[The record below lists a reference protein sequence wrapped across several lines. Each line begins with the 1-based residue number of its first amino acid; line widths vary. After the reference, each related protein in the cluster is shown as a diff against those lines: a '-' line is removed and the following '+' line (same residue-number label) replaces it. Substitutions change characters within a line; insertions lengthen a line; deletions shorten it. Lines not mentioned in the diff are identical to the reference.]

1 MKILYVSPY
10 PPARDGIGTYTQ
22 VLGGA
27 LRATGHEV
35 AIATVRSCADAPA
48 EVIGAL
54 SGYGAPTALRSAVAR
69 FRPDVI
75 HIQFAVPAFGSRTP
89 ALVRWLGELA
99 GGQTPIVTTMHEV
112 TRDTAL
118 LRGPGRALYRRIAD
132 HSDRVIVHTQAGLEN
147 LTGRVGVAG
156 ERAEV
161 IPHFS
166 AEPPAAGTTAA
177 ELRARF
183 GLDEARLLLAF
194 GFIHVDKGLDDLIR
208 AFVICRRRD
217 PAALRDVRVV
227 VAGTVRERTGLFRVF
242 EARDRLHLS
251 RVRRLAR
258 KHGVTDQL
266 LFTGFVPDGDIAAWF
281 DAAEAVVL
289 PYRKAEQSG
298 VANLAQAFG
307 VPVIA
312 TTSGGLAELFAG
324 SPWTVPPRSP
334 EELAATIIRFLGA
347 VQEQSEH
354 AGPALTRQP
363 RPRPEPSDG
372 QGAQAVSLEEVAVAT
387 ADVYLAVHDRSRERG
402 SHGS

>member
-1 MKILYVSPY
+1 VKILYVSPF
-10 PPARDGIGTYTQ
+10 PPAKDGIGTYTQ
-22 VLGGA
+22 VLGRA
-27 LRATGHEV
+27 LRAAGHEV
-35 AIATVRSCADAPA
+35 AVAAVRSHADAPA

-54 SGYGAPTALRSAVAR
+54 SGYGAPAALRSAVAR
-69 FRPDVI
+69 FKPDVI
-75 HIQFAVPAFGSRTP
+75 HVQFAVPAFGSRTP

-99 GGQTPIVTTMHEV
+99 GGPTPIVTTMHEV

-118 LRGPGRALYRRIAD
+118 LRGPGRALYRRIAA
-132 HSDRVIVHTQAGLEN
+132 HSDHVIVHTRAGLAN
-147 LTGRVGVAG
+147 LTGRVGADG
-156 ERAEV
+156 GRAAV

-166 AEPPAAGTTAA
+166 TEPPAAGTTAA

-183 GLDEARLLLAF
+183 GLGAARLLLAF

-208 AFVICRRRD
+208 AFVLCRRRA
-217 PAALRDVRVV
+217 PALLRDVRVV

-242 EARDRLHLS
+242 EARDRLHLA

-258 KHGVTDQL
+258 KHGVMDHL

-334 EELAATIIRFLGA
+334 EQLAATLLRFLGA
-347 VQEQSEH
+347 AHEH
-354 AGPALTRQP
+354 AAGPSPAWRPQ
-363 RPRPEPSDG
+363 PRPEPPDRH
-372 QGAQAVSLEEVAVAT
+372 GARAASLVEVAVAT
-387 ADVYLAVHDRSRERG
+387 AEVYLAVRSRERG
-402 SHGS
+402 SDDG